1 MCSDLVTDG
10 ADRDE
15 PVGELIDGAKQRLSY
30 VRHTLGHCSCIRKSR
45 RERATA
51 ASVGAS
57 SQAATPCSVRT
68 EARRGMSG
76 ASDERVRRGWSGVGF
91 SICHQPPYVRHSP
104 RGKAR
109 KLCQFLR
116 LTPRCIYIALA
127 VIPSP
132 EIKIWCLNYQGEITR
147 PSRTI
152 SRAFRMRSHYARSK
166 NLQRHTAHA
175 IQNRRGIRKRQVTHS
190 TRRLSEAIAGHPLSW
205 FGHRLRTT
213 SRSSVT

>member
-132 EIKIWCLNYQGEITR
+132 EIKIWCLNYQGEIT
-147 PSRTI
+147 PTKQDDKPCLPYALAL
-152 SRAFRMRSHYARSK
+152 RAFQKLAATYRTRNSK
-166 NLQRHTAHA
+166 PPRHPKA
-175 IQNRRGIRKRQVTHS
+175 S
-190 TRRLSEAIAGHPLSW
+190 GHP
-205 FGHRLRTT
+205 FHAAA
-213 SRSSVT
+213 V